1 MLMNRKLLNL
11 TLVGLVGCALIAP
24 LSGCDGDTAQ
34 SKPTIDTSTPF
45 KTPDAPTVNKVE
57 VKQKK

>member
-1 MLMNRKLLNL
+1 MIRKIMLL
-11 TLVGLVGCALIAP
+11 TLVGLVGCALIAA

-34 SKPTIDTSTPF
+34 SKPTIDTSTSF
-45 KTPDAPTVNKVE
+45 KKPEAPTINKVE